1 MREERIIMNYAS
13 AIENLKEVI
22 ANDYY
27 LFSARSS
34 YCESEEWAEER
45 GKTFLSQLSV
55 SKGRKYDKLIR
66 TDNQRTVWGFVVK
79 EDNAKFKK
87 GDILM
92 AASWSAPATNK
103 ARGNIFEESVND
115 VKWTGPG
122 YLF

>member
-1 MREERIIMNYAS
+1 MNYSS

-27 LFSARSS
+27 LFSARSE
-34 YCESEEWAEER
+34 YCEDDKWAEDR
-45 GKTFLSQLSV
+45 AKTLLSQLSV

-66 TDNQRTVWGFVVK
+66 TDNQRSVWGFVVK

-92 AASWSAPATNK
+92 ASSWSAPATNK
-103 ARGNIFEESVND
+103 ARGNIFEDTVNN
-115 VKWTGPG
+115 VSWTGPG

>member
-1 MREERIIMNYAS
+1 MRVLIMNYAS
-13 AIENLKEVI
+13 AIENLLKVI
-22 ANDYY
+22 SNDYY

-34 YCESEEWAEER
+34 YCENEEWAEER

-55 SKGRKYDKLIR
+55 SKGRVYDKVIR
-66 TDNQRTVWGFVVK
+66 TDNQRSVWGFIVK
-79 EDNAKFKK
+79 EDTAKFKK

-92 AASWSAPATNK
+92 AAGWSAPATNK

-115 VKWTGPG
+115 VQWTGPR